1 MKNRIPIFVT
11 SDKQQT
17 MPLTCLLID
26 DSETQRVALEKV
38 LDRNLNV
45 LIVGSYG
52 SPREARNFLKN
63 TPVDLIFLDIEM
75 PELSGFELLDLL
87 PHPPMVILVSA
98 YTHHALKAFDYD
110 VVDFLQKPVKADRV
124 NQAIQRA
131 MDRTVPG
138 GDASKESTLIKIK
151 TNQKRYTR
159 IPANDILY
167 VEALGDY
174 IRIVTTDAKHVIL
187 NTLKAFIEELPEGQ
201 FLRVHKSFIV
211 NLDRIANYGTN
222 VIELDGH
229 EIPLSRRR
237 KTALDQALA
246 QREEV

>member
-1 MKNRIPIFVT
+1 
-11 SDKQQT
+11 

-26 DSETQRVALEKV
+26 DSETQRVALEKI

-45 LIVGSYG
+45 LIVGSYS
-52 SPREARNFLKN
+52 SPREARTFLKN
-63 TPVDLIFLDIEM
+63 NTVDLIFLDIEM
-75 PELSGFELLDLL
+75 PELNGFELLDLL
-87 PHPPMVILVSA
+87 AHPPMVILVSA
-98 YTHHALKAFDYD
+98 YAHHALKAFDYD
-110 VVDFLQKPVKADRV
+110 VVDFLQKPPKADRV
-124 NQAIQRA
+124 DLAVQRA
-131 MDRTVPG
+131 MERVMPA
-138 GDASKESTLIKIK
+138 GDSGKSENTLIKIK

-159 IPANDILY
+159 VPANDILY

-174 IRIVTTDAKHVIL
+174 IRIVTTETKHVIL

-211 NLDRIANYGTN
+211 NLDRIVNYGTN
-222 VIELDGH
+222 IIELDGH

-237 KTALDQALA
+237 KSSLDQALA

>member
-1 MKNRIPIFVT
+1 
-11 SDKQQT
+11 

-26 DSETQRVALEKV
+26 DSETQRVALEKI

-87 PHPPMVILVSA
+87 PQPPMVILVSA

-110 VVDFLQKPVKADRV
+110 VVDFLQKPTKPERV
-124 NQAIQRA
+124 NQAVQRA
-131 MDRTVPG
+131 LDRAMPG
-138 GDASKESTLIKIK
+138 GDAGKGETPMIKLK
-151 TNQKRYTR
+151 TNQKRFTR
-159 IPANDILY
+159 VPANDILY

-174 IRIVTTDAKHVIL
+174 IRVVTVDAKHVIL